1 MKEKDSNLENRQLEI
16 KKKHNIFVVPEI
28 PNEIAALPEIKLPM
42 TPSSLV
48 TAKHIPI

>member
-16 KKKHNIFVVPEI
+16 KKDNIFVVPEI
-28 PNEIAALPEIKLPM
+28 PDEIAALPEIKLPM